1 MPEYKIGDIVKCKV
15 SGEEDYGAFVTLENG
30 YSGLIH
36 ISEIS
41 QYFVKN
47 ISDYLQLNDLIYA
60 KIIDINEQDK
70 KLKLS
75 IKNIDYKHTGEELKG
90 NGFEILKENLPK
102 WMEEYH
108 QMVNEKKDF

>member
-1 MPEYKIGDIVKCKV
+1 MPEYKIGDVIQCKV
-15 SGEEDYGAFVTLENG
+15 SGEENYGAFVTLDNG

-41 QYFVKN
+41 QNFVKN
-47 ISDYLQLNDLIYA
+47 ISDYLQPNDIIYA
-60 KIIDINEQDK
+60 KIIDINEEDK

-90 NGFEILKENLPK
+90 NGFESLKENLPK
-102 WMEEYH
+102 WIEEYH
-108 QMVNEKKDF
+108 QRVNDEMK